1 MQRCSQ
7 VQKIWHCWNE
17 KLEMKEKMQ
26 REREAKAREKNRT
39 KRKLLEETGTKRN
52 QNSTVTSKLNG
63 KTRL

>member
-1 MQRCSQ
+1 
-7 VQKIWHCWNE
+7 
-17 KLEMKEKMQ
+17 MKEKMQ